1 MVRVYFADYRSHS
14 LVKRFQLCVKFVYII
29 EIWGDRLVYEIIR
42 DNYRFILIIL
52 GDALPDVAEELLRS
66 LAFKKPRVAVAVVDI
81 VSGLSA
87 RGIVHIQ
94 DHIQTVLAAP
104 SDNIVQTLETVLTGG
119 KAHIILVCKELV
131 VERHTYRIRTC

>member
-66 LAFKKPRVAVAVVDI
+66 LAFKKPRIAVAVVD
-81 VSGLSA
+81 VVAGLSA

-94 DHIQTVLAAP
+94 DHIQPMPAAP
-104 SDNIVQTLETVLTGG
+104 SDHIIQTFESVLTGG
-119 KAHIILVCKELV
+119 QAHIIFVSEELV
-131 VERHTYRIRTC
+131 VERHTYSIRTC